1 MKFWKLRRS
10 RWDAPMPSMEKLSAA
25 GYYAVAEFPDGTSN
39 DSSHFTL
46 YLSPCWPLSPSELS
60 RSYVHA
66 EWVDAKG
73 SLQSVLVR
81 WYGTRKAEEDWGE
94 ALRAWVVSGDEG

>member
-46 YLSPCWPLSPSELS
+46 HLRLHRRHLAGLAHNF
-60 RSYVHA
+60 HA
-66 EWVDAKG
+66 RCRLVDK
-73 SLQSVLVR
+73 R
-81 WYGTRKAEEDWGE
+81 IKRHN
-94 ALRAWVVSGDEG
+94 